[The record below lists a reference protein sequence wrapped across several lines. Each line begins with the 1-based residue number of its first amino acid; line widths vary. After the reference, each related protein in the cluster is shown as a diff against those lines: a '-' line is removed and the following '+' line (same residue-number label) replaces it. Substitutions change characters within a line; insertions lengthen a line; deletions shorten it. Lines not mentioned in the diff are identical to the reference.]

1 MALSDFLERIRLAD
15 ETTKR
20 LWVAVGTLFAMT
32 LVVALWFSFFGGL
45 GLGDSANP
53 AAASDKFSF
62 AESVRGMIATV
73 GQMITNFFRSVG
85 DIISQPKQYIISPP
99 NQ

>member
-1 MALSDFLERIRLAD
+1 MAFSDLLERIRMAD

-20 LWVAVGTLFAMT
+20 LWVAAGTLLAMT
-32 LVVALWFSFFGGL
+32 LVIALWVSFFGGI
-45 GLGDSANP
+45 GLSGSVGT

-62 AESVRGMIATV
+62 AESVRGMIATIGETIV
-73 GQMITNFFRSVG
+73 GFFRFIGS
-85 DIISQPKQYIISPP
+85 IISQPKQYIISPS